1 MVKHEN
7 VCLYVDR
14 MNRQWVVRDSHGNF
28 WILPQTES
36 PWLDRQPYE
45 PSEECEL
52 EPVPGH
58 YKRMLGLSF

>member
-1 MVKHEN
+1 MLASEKV
-7 VCLYVDR
+7 LLFVDR
-14 MNRQWVVRDSHGNF
+14 ANQQWVARDGHGNF
-28 WILPQTES
+28 WILPRTES

-58 YKRMLGLSF
+58 YKYMLGLSF